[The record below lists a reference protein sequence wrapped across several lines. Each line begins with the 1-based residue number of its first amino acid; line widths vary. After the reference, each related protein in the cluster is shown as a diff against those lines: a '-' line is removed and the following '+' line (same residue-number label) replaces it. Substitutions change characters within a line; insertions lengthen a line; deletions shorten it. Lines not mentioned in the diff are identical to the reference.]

1 MKDIVCR
8 MCGEDFTEGD
18 LDDFRDL
25 GEQYHWEKGC
35 FLCPDCWDE
44 FQRLTLEEQAA
55 ALLE

>member
-8 MCGEDFTEGD
+8 MCGEDFTKGD

-35 FLCPDCWDE
+35 
-44 FQRLTLEEQAA
+44 LTAGTNFSG
-55 ALLE
+55 